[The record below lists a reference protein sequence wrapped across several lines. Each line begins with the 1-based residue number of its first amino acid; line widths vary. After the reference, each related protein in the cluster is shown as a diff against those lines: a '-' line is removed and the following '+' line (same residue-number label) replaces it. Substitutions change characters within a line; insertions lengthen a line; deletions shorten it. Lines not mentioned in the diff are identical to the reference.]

1 MSQKQ
6 TKLPTDQYFS
16 LAKIPEEW
24 FMPVSELNSDR
35 CKEYM
40 DPEGRKQTLKATLEA
55 MVEEKK
61 KERKKK

>member
-1 MSQKQ
+1 MDRAK
-6 TKLPTDQYFS
+6 KLPTDQYFS

-24 FMPVSELNSDR
+24 FLPVSELNSDR

-40 DPEGRKQTLKATLEA
+40 DEEGRKKTLKATLEA

-61 KERKKK
+61 KERKSKK